1 MREDLIRELTSIHVS
16 DREKILSVSRQKANP
31 SEALSPCDMSPD
43 DVDYEMSFPKDKRI
57 LQICGMNQE
66 SFEYFVEKYGESY
79 EALYFF
85 KCQLISDFSPL
96 AKLKNLK
103 AVIIWWNIRSKR
115 LWDMSENSS
124 LKQIAIDDCKKI
136 TGNLED
142 LATSKTLE
150 DVSVHGSIF
159 NNFVIES
166 LDPFKNIP
174 SLKGLTLRNITLKNK
189 SIDFL
194 KETPNL
200 TEFNFDSGMLTTEQI
215 AYICARYPHI
225 KGTALCAYNKK
236 DAILSDV
243 RICGYRKPGL
253 NLPEGQK
260 RLEKYIREFDALV
273 EKYKTEELE

>member
-1 MREDLIRELTSIHVS
+1 MKEDLIRELTSIHVDDS
-16 DREKILSVSRQKANP
+16 EKILCASRPKANP
-31 SEALSPCDMSPD
+31 SGALSPCDMTPE
-43 DVDYEMSFPKDKRI
+43 DVDYEMSFQKNKRI
-57 LQICGMNQE
+57 LQICGMNQK

-96 AKLKNLK
+96 SKLKNLK
-103 AVIIWWNIRSKR
+103 AVIIWWNIRSDK
-115 LWDMSENSS
+115 LWDMSQNIS
-124 LKQIAIDDCKKI
+124 LKQISINDCKKI
-136 TGNLED
+136 TGNLGG

-150 DVSVHGSIF
+150 EVSIYGSIF

-166 LDPFKNIP
+166 LDPFKNIA
-174 SLKGLTLRNITLKNK
+174 SLKELKLRNITLKNR

-194 KETPNL
+194 KDTPNL

-225 KGTALCAYNKK
+225 KGTALCAYNKI

-243 RICGYRKPGL
+243 RICGYRKPGI

>member
-1 MREDLIRELTSIHVS
+1 MREDLIRELVRIHVS
-16 DREKILSVSRQKANP
+16 DSEKILSVSRPKVNP
-31 SEALSPCDMSPD
+31 SGALSPCNMTPD

-103 AVIIWWNIRSKR
+103 AVIIWWNIRSGR
-115 LWDMSENSS
+115 LWDMSQNSS
-124 LKQIAIDDCKKI
+124 LKQISINDCKKI
-136 TGNLED
+136 TGNLGD

-150 DVSVHGSIF
+150 DVSVYGSIF

-166 LDPFKNIP
+166 LDPFKNIA
-174 SLKGLTLRNITLKNK
+174 SLKELTLRNITLKNR

-194 KETPNL
+194 KDTPNL

-225 KGTALCAYNKK
+225 KGTALCAYNKL

-273 EKYKTEELE
+273 EKYKTEEL